1 MKRRNFK
8 LVYMVPSGLD
18 EIIKERIV
26 RTFQTSLSIQQ
37 LKNNIFEV
45 ERAAGHFPLEF
56 IDVGTDEV

>member
-8 LVYMVPSGLD
+8 LIFMVPKGTD
-18 EIIKERIV
+18 EIIKKRVV
-26 RTFQTSLSIQQ
+26 RTFQIHLSIEQ

-56 IDVGTDEV
+56 TDIGTDEV

>member
-8 LVYMVPSGLD
+8 LVYMVPIGLD

-45 ERAAGHFPLEF
+45 ERAAGHFPLDF
-56 IDVGTDEV
+56 VDVGTDEV

>member
-1 MKRRNFK
+1 
-8 LVYMVPSGLD
+8 MVPSGLD

>member
-8 LVYMVPSGLD
+8 LVYMVPVGLD
-18 EIIKERIV
+18 EIIKERVV
-26 RTFQTSLSIQQ
+26 RTFQTNLSFQQ

-56 IDVGTDEV
+56 TDIGTDEV

>member
-8 LVYMVPSGLD
+8 LVYMVPIGLD

-26 RTFQTSLSIQQ
+26 RTFQMNLSFDQ
-37 LKNNIFEV
+37 LKKNIFEV

-56 IDVGTDEV
+56 TDVGTDEV

>member
-8 LVYMVPSGLD
+8 LVYMVPKGLD
-18 EIIKERIV
+18 EIIKERVV
-26 RTFQTSLSIQQ
+26 RTFQTKVSFQQ

-56 IDVGTDEV
+56 TDISTDEV